1 MHRTLVVQSG
11 VGVCASWDGED
22 EDEIMSSVADVESI
36 QTAQDVT
43 SWYVRSTE
51 RANAEGLT
59 LSASRVPIGLVW
71 TSRNRITGVM
81 LYILGQVSCCTL
93 SARWHFQ
100 TDWLRQLLL
109 RQRQQSSRLP
119 WHETLLLSPLPFRR
133 RFC

>member
-22 EDEIMSSVADVESI
+22 EDEIMSSVADIESI

-51 RANAEGLT
+51 RANAEGRT

-71 TSRNRITGVM
+71 TIRKPYHRCHAVHPRTGVM
-81 LYILGQVSCCTL
+81 LHAACQVAL
-93 SARWHFQ
+93 SDRLAAATSAQATATIVTPALARNN
-100 TDWLRQLLL
+100 
-109 RQRQQSSRLP
+109 P
-119 WHETLLLSPLPFRR
+119 A
-133 RFC
+133 